1 MRSLVVCLFVVFA
14 SFLVTPETA
23 LAQSTA
29 SRPTSEQSL
38 QELVREVRQL
48 RATLQRINVAMYKG
62 HVMIERLKLQ
72 QEQVSRIT
80 RELTQIREDVSEI
93 RGQQVKYRELLKR
106 IEARVEVGM
115 KDSIDLV
122 TVKTE
127 LQNMS
132 QREQRLSMRETQL
145 VNELELERAKLN
157 DLNDRLNA
165 LELELAPGKP

>member
-1 MRSLVVCLFVVFA
+1 MTEDTPDCPELMRIK
-14 SFLVTPETA
+14 T
-23 LAQSTA
+23 
-29 SRPTSEQSL
+29 
-38 QELVREVRQL
+38 
-48 RATLQRINVAMYKG
+48 
-62 HVMIERLKLQ
+62 
-72 QEQVSRIT
+72 
-80 RELTQIREDVSEI
+80 
-93 RGQQVKYRELLKR
+93 
-106 IEARVEVGM
+106 EVGM